1 MRDASECD
9 GRDQWDEGD
18 RDDEE
23 QQANGDSAMSSV
35 SRRNEAVDENRDESR
50 REEADGYPSQRIP
63 LLRTETFGEVSM
75 DDGVYGVD
83 IVKVVDGAN
92 ERIPGGQVSGAE
104 EKVTPVEAVWLTKAF
119 LP

>member
-1 MRDASECD
+1 
-9 GRDQWDEGD
+9 
-18 RDDEE
+18 
-23 QQANGDSAMSSV
+23 MSSV

-63 LLRTETFGEVSM
+63 LLHTEALGEVSM
-75 DDGVYGVD
+75 DGVHGVD

-119 LP
+119 LL